1 MVVVLGSEWRA
12 ATWTSRNGTP
22 ASSAAMMKAA
32 PRHVGM
38 DDPEA
43 CLLSDRPHPRMSS
56 TSVEAI
62 PVPTPKNRAVRTL
75 TDDQVQGPS
84 RSRDERHQAWLVA
97 FAKDPERP
105 MPVIEGDVLDVRR
118 TRFAHAQSVEPE
130 QNREG
135 RMIVV
140 ETFCRAEERPELP
153 SVEPSAL

>member
-1 MVVVLGSEWRA
+1 
-12 ATWTSRNGTP
+12 
-22 ASSAAMMKAA
+22 
-32 PRHVGM
+32 M
-38 DDPEA
+38 DDPEL
-43 CLLSDRPHPRMSS
+43 CLLSDRPHPPMSS

-62 PVPTPKNRAVRTL
+62 AILTPKNRAVRAL
-75 TDDQVQGPS
+75 ADDQIQGPG
-84 RSRDERHQAWLVA
+84 RSRDERHHGWLVA
-97 FAKDPERP
+97 FAEDPERP

-140 ETFCRAEERPELP
+140 EAFCRVEECAELP